1 MYDFMLSL
9 INYLKANICNDID
22 VKLAFPQNAYKPP
35 VISLQIADHSDYVSA
50 TDYMGAN
57 ATSISLQIDVHTKA
71 MTIDNVSCNA
81 QMASIKIA
89 DKVEKLLRGNLF
101 AENVP
106 DLLASTKAGGN
117 FGIPID
123 KGNTTYATILRY
135 DLIINK
141 GE

>member
-9 INYLKANICNDID
+9 INYLKANIGNDID

-81 QMASIKIA
+81 QMASIKNI
-89 DKVEKLLRGNLF
+89 KVLLRKC
-101 AENVP
+101 ENVP